1 MDNRNMP
8 ARNTNHRSRRGSDS
22 AGDLFRLAISVGF
35 GLTDT
40 PINRRHFVSAIR
52 TIIGFNYEQGT
63 AMKTI
68 QATIDH
74 FEEANCF

>member
-1 MDNRNMP
+1 
-8 ARNTNHRSRRGSDS
+8 
-22 AGDLFRLAISVGF
+22 VGF

-52 TIIGFNYEQGT
+52 TIFGFNYEQGT
-63 AMKTI
+63 AMKNI